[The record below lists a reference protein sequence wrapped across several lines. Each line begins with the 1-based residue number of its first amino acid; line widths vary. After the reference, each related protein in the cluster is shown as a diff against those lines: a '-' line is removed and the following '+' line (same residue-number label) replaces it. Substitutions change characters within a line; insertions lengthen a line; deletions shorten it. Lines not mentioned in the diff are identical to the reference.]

1 MYFLRMRKFSYF
13 VLHDIRRYCN
23 RNPILTIFLTHS
35 PLWWKNMRLERVY
48 IKMYIHSWK
57 HPDYTW
63 LGRRKMEGAST
74 PQRHILIE
82 LSVTEAMSSEAVDIY
97 RRVGFKGSPKFPPP
111 FASSWCWLKTSVR
124 QRLYDFW

>member
-1 MYFLRMRKFSYF
+1 MEKHEVGKS
-13 VLHDIRRYCN
+13 LHKNVYSL
-23 RNPILTIFLTHS
+23 LT
-35 PLWWKNMRLERVY
+35 
-48 IKMYIHSWK
+48 
-57 HPDYTW
+57 DYTW

-111 FASSWCWLKTSVR
+111 FASS
-124 QRLYDFW
+124 